1 MRKSLGTFLIV
12 VALLSVVLTA
22 CTQAPP
28 EVQVKEVVVTQ
39 EVEVEK
45 IVEVEKEVQVI
56 VTQEV
61 EKIVEV
67 EKEVQVEVVV
77 TPTPPPAETSVWFGA
92 GSTLL
97 DPYLVPIFTI
107 GRQRLADKGIILE
120 YVTLSTDE
128 AVEAAL
134 DRGRIDV
141 GLLASVGLHRAVSQ
155 GLSMKFA
162 VGVEMHNP
170 FVLTTRGDVTDL
182 EQLAGKKIAAQSR
195 TSLSVAVGE
204 VMMREEAGLESG
216 VDYEMVFLPGSNN
229 RAAAMEAGSIDAAV
243 LFGPIA
249 ADLEERTNG
258 EFKVFGGLW
267 NVLDPMLWE
276 GIAFSE
282 EFRINNPE
290 VATTFV
296 ETMLE
301 TYAEF
306 YEGDS
311 TEMAALKEGIP
322 EAEPLEEKAL
332 IGEYELYKTIKL
344 YPLDGGLD
352 REYYDRMAD
361 FLVEIGQL
369 EPEQVVPYEDAVD
382 PSFVEAVQ

>member
-1 MRKSLGTFLIV
+1 
-12 VALLSVVLTA
+12 
-22 CTQAPP
+22 
-28 EVQVKEVVVTQ
+28 
-39 EVEVEK
+39 
-45 IVEVEKEVQVI
+45 
-56 VTQEV
+56 
-61 EKIVEV
+61 
-67 EKEVQVEVVV
+67 VEVVV
-77 TPTPPPAETSVWFGA
+77 TPTPPAAETTVWFGG

-107 GRQRLADKGIILE
+107 GRQRLADKGINLE

-134 DRGRIDV
+134 DRGRVDV

-182 EQLAGKKIAAQSR
+182 AELRDKKVATQAR
-195 TSLSVAVGE
+195 TSLSVAVAE
-204 VMMREEAGLESG
+204 VMLSEEAGLVSG
-216 VDYEMVFLPGSNN
+216 EDYEMVFLPGLDN
-229 RAAAMEAGSIDAAV
+229 RAAALEAGSIAAAV
-243 LFGPIA
+243 LFGPVA
-249 ADLEERTNG
+249 ADLEARTNG
-258 EFKVFGGLW
+258 EFKVYGGLW
-267 NVLDPMLWE
+267 DVLDPMLWE

-282 EFRINNPE
+282 DFRTNNPE
-290 VATTFV
+290 VAATFV

-311 TEMAALKEGIP
+311 TKMAALKEGIP
-322 EAEPLEEKAL
+322 EAVPLEETAL
-332 IGEYELYKTIKL
+332 IGEYELYKTIGL

-352 REYYDRMAD
+352 PEYYDRMAE
-361 FLVEIGQL
+361 FLVEVGQL
-369 EPEQVVPYEDAVD
+369 EPDQVVPYEEAVD
-382 PSFVEAVQ
+382 TSFLP

>member
-1 MRKSLGTFLIV
+1 MKKSFWIILIV
-12 VALLSVVLTA
+12 VALMSLILTA
-22 CTQAPP
+22 CGQAAP

-39 EVEVEK
+39 EVVVEK
-45 IVEVEKEVQVI
+45 I

-61 EKIVEV
+61 VV
-67 EKEVQVEVVV
+67 EKEVEVMV
-77 TPTPPPAETSVWFGA
+77 TAPAPAPETTVWFGA

-107 GRQRLADKGIILE
+107 GRQRLADKGINLE
-120 YVTLSTDE
+120 FVALSTDE

-134 DRGRIDV
+134 DRGRVDV

-155 GLSMKFA
+155 GLTMKFA

-170 FVLTTRGDVTDL
+170 FVLTTRSDVTDL
-182 EQLAGKKIAAQSR
+182 EQLRDKKVATQSR
-195 TSLSVAVGE
+195 TSLSVAVAE
-204 VMMREEAGLESG
+204 VMLREQAGLESG
-216 VDYEMVFLPGSNN
+216 TDYEMVFLPGSDN

-243 LFGPIA
+243 LFGPVA
-249 ADLEERTNG
+249 ADLVERSNG
-258 EFKVFGGLW
+258 EYQVYGGLW
-267 NVLDPMLWE
+267 DVLDPMLWE

-282 EFRINNPE
+282 SFRTNNPE

-332 IGEYELYKTIKL
+332 VGEYDLYKSIQL

-352 REYYDRMAD
+352 QDYYDRMAD
-361 FLVEIGQL
+361 FLVEVGQL
-369 EPEQVVPYEDAVD
+369 EPDQVVAYEDAVD
-382 PSFVEAVQ
+382 PSFVKASME

>member
-1 MRKSLGTFLIV
+1 MKKSFWAILMVT
-12 VALLSVVLTA
+12 VLTGLILAA
-22 CTQAPP
+22 CGQATP
-28 EVQVKEVVVTQ
+28 EVQIKEVEKIVTQEVVVEKVVTQ

-45 IVEVEKEVQVI
+45 VVEVEKE
-56 VTQEV
+56 
-61 EKIVEV
+61 
-67 EKEVQVEVVV
+67 VEVVV
-77 TPTPPPAETSVWFGA
+77 TPTPLPAETTVWFGA

-107 GRQRLADKGIILE
+107 GRQRLAEKGITLE

-134 DRGRIDV
+134 DRGRVDV

-182 EQLAGKKIAAQSR
+182 EQLRGKKVATQSR
-195 TSLSVAVGE
+195 TSLSVAVAE
-204 VMMREEAGLESG
+204 VMLREEAGLEPG
-216 VDYEMVFLPGSNN
+216 EDYEMVYLPGSDN

-243 LFGPIA
+243 LFGPVA

-267 NVLDPMLWE
+267 DVLDPMLWE

-282 EFRINNPE
+282 EFRTNNPE

-332 IGEYELYKTIKL
+332 IGEYNLYKNIEL

-352 REYYDRMAD
+352 PEYYNRMAD

-369 EPEQVVPYEDAVD
+369 EPDQVVPYEDAVD
-382 PSFVEAVQ
+382 PSFVEAVR

>member
-1 MRKSLGTFLIV
+1 MRRDPVKKNLSIILVVVAILSLG
-12 VALLSVVLTA
+12 LTA
-22 CTQAPP
+22 CSQATP

-39 EVEVEK
+39 EVEK
-45 IVEVEKEVQVI
+45 IVEVEKE
-56 VTQEV
+56 
-61 EKIVEV
+61 
-67 EKEVQVEVVV
+67 VEVVV
-77 TPTPPPAETSVWFGA
+77 TPTPPPAETTVWFGA

-107 GRQRLADKGIILE
+107 GRQRLADKGIDLQ

-134 DRGRIDV
+134 DRGRVDI

-162 VGVEMHNP
+162 VGVEMYNP
-170 FVLTTRGDVTDL
+170 FVLTVRGDVTDL
-182 EQLAGKKIAAQSR
+182 EQLRDKTVGVQSR
-195 TSLSVAVGE
+195 TSLSVAVAE
-204 VMMREEAGLESG
+204 VMLREEAGMEPG
-216 VDYEMVFLPGSNN
+216 VDYEMVYLPGSDN
-229 RAAAMEAGSIDAAV
+229 RAAAMEAGSMDASV
-243 LFGPIA
+243 LFGPVA
-249 ADLEERTNG
+249 ADLEARTNG

-267 NVLDPMLWE
+267 DVLDPMLWE

-282 EFRINNPE
+282 DFRTNNPE
-290 VATTFV
+290 VAATFV
-296 ETMLE
+296 ETILE

-311 TEMAALKEGIP
+311 AQMATLKEGIP
-322 EAEPLEEKAL
+322 EAEPIEETAL
-332 IGEYELYKTIKL
+332 VGEYNLYKEIGL

-352 REYYDRMAD
+352 QEYFDRMAD

-369 EPEQVVPYEDAVD
+369 EPDQVVPYEEAVD
-382 PSFVEAVQ
+382 PSFLGQ